1 MVNDDRSQ
9 AQAFQDAL
17 RSIGPVQPRVAPFFT
32 RGQDRSSQQPQSI
45 KLLDA
50 RKASAEKADRETH
63 GEEGP
68 GREFLDAATLRYIL
82 ILRDQEKMSVE
93 DIERK
98 LDLKKGVIKRM
109 GMKGLVAVAG

>member
-1 MVNDDRSQ
+1 M
-9 AQAFQDAL
+9 
-17 RSIGPVQPRVAPFFT
+17 APFFA
-32 RGQDRSSQQPQSI
+32 RRQDRNAQQSQSI

-82 ILRDQEKMSVE
+82 VLRDQERMPAE

-98 LDLKKGVIKRM
+98 LDLKTGVIKRM